1 MINENI
7 LSTNRV
13 CNTCVA
19 VFHAL
24 GCFEVMNVTY
34 EIQFALSLVVIITFF
49 RFVLNVKI
57 VFKGGFHFKLSHV

>member
-1 MINENI
+1 MINEKC
-7 LSTNRV
+7 LSTKRV
-13 CNTCVA
+13 CNSCVD

-24 GCFEVMNVTY
+24 GCFEVMDVTY
-34 EIQFALSLVVIITFF
+34 EIQFSFGLVVIITFF

>member
-1 MINENI
+1 MINEKKI
-7 LSTNRV
+7 STKRV
-13 CNTCVA
+13 FNSCVV

-24 GCFEVMNVTY
+24 GCFEVMNLTC

-57 VFKGGFHFKLSHV
+57 VFKCGFHVKLSHM